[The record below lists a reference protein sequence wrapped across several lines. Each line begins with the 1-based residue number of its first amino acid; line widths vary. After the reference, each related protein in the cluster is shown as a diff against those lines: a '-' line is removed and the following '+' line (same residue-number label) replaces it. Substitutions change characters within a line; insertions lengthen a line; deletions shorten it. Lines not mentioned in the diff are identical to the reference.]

1 MKEKTMKKLAIFFVT
16 IGFLSGCATPHV
28 VDEKKMSDKDL
39 SCDSLVQEIA
49 EAKRFEKEAR
59 DEKGVTGT
67 NVVAAVFFWPAI
79 VGTYSN
85 ANDAI
90 EAAKER
96 QHHLEALHKEKE
108 C

>member
-1 MKEKTMKKLAIFFVT
+1 MKKLATFFV
-16 IGFLSGCATPHV
+16 IVAFLSGCATPHV

-39 SCDSLVQEIA
+39 SCGSLVQEIS
-49 EAKRFEKEAR
+49 EAKRFEREAR
-59 DEKGVTGT
+59 EEKGVTGT

-90 EAAKER
+90 EAAKDR
-96 QHHLEALHKEKE
+96 QHHLEALHKEKGG
-108 C
+108 

>member
-1 MKEKTMKKLAIFFVT
+1 MKKLAMFFVT
-16 IGFLSGCATPHV
+16 IAFLSGCASPHV
-28 VDEKKMSDKDL
+28 VDERKMSDKDL

-96 QHHLEALHKEKE
+96 QHHLEALYKEKE

>member
-1 MKEKTMKKLAIFFVT
+1 MNQRIVFFIAIAFWA
-16 IGFLSGCATPHV
+16 GCASPHV
-28 VDEKKMSDKDL
+28 VDEKKLSDKDL
-39 SCDSLVQEIA
+39 SCNSLIQEIA

-96 QHHLEALHKEKE
+96 QHHLEALYKEKG

>member
-1 MKEKTMKKLAIFFVT
+1 MKKLAILFVT
-16 IGFLSGCATPHV
+16 IAFLSGCASPHV
-28 VDEKKMSDKDL
+28 VDEKRISDKDL
-39 SCDSLVQEIA
+39 SCNSLIQEIT

-85 ANDAI
+85 ADDAI
-90 EAAKER
+90 EAAEER
-96 QHHLEALHKEKE
+96 QHHLETLYKENG

>member
-1 MKEKTMKKLAIFFVT
+1 MKKLTAFFVT
-16 IGFLSGCATPHV
+16 AAFLSGCATPHV
-28 VDEKKMSDKDL
+28 VDEKKISDKDL

-59 DEKGVTGT
+59 DEKGVTGR
-67 NVVAAVFFWPAI
+67 NVVSGIFFWPAI

-85 ANDAI
+85 ADDAI
-90 EAAKER
+90 EAAEER
-96 QHHLEALHKEKE
+96 QRHLEALYKEKV